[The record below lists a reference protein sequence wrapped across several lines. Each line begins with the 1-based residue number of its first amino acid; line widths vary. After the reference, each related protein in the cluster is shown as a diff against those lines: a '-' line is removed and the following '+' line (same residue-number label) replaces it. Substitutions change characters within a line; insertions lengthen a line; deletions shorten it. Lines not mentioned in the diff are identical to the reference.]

1 MPAVQDQSA
10 LVERARRVAVRGLR
24 EVERVAAG
32 ARRRLEHGEPAPTP
46 DGRYGRLWDPPADT
60 DAMALILNTTD
71 VETFET
77 TGRADADR
85 LAAYLPGPGAGPEP
99 GAAPARGVALDL
111 GCGIGRVARY
121 LAPRCA
127 TLWAVDASPRMLEL
141 ARTRMVELPN
151 VRYARCVD
159 TAIPDVADGAVDL
172 AYALLVLQHLERED
186 AFLLLEELHRVVRP
200 EGTVVVTF
208 PNLLSDTYLGA
219 FLGYVRA
226 GEVANRARARMYTP
240 EEVARVVQAA
250 GFDVEIDAGV
260 EIFAVCRPR

>member
-1 MPAVQDQSA
+1 MPAVQDQST

-77 TGRADADR
+77 TGRADAER
-85 LAAYLPGPGAGPEP
+85 LAAYLPDP
-99 GAAPARGVALDL
+99 GVALDL